1 MCDTLCHKFTSRG
14 HVLLTMSPLS
24 LALALISQ
32 ITDRHSDSL
41 PKSATMYQLHDWCLN
56 TTACVLCGR
65 CFMGQ
70 TWVSSTQIF
79 VTCSLRWPHIE
90 HMQNS
95 AAICSSSCRAGRHGL
110 AARPA
115 GMGRQ
120 AWAKVYTQISM
131 LCVSSVHAWMA
142 LTCSECKSLCI
153 N

>member
-24 LALALISQ
+24 LTLALISQ
-32 ITDRHSDSL
+32 ITDRHSDSQT
-41 PKSATMYQLHDWCLN
+41 KSATMYQLHDWCLN

-65 CFMGQ
+65 CFIIMGQ
-70 TWVSSTQIF
+70 TWVSGTQIL

-90 HMQNS
+90 HVQNS

-110 AARPA
+110 AARLA

-120 AWAKVYTQISM
+120 AWAKVYTQRSM
-131 LCVSSVHAWMA
+131 LCVSSVHAWPLPA
-142 LTCSECKSLCI
+142 VSANHCA
-153 N
+153 